1 MEAFKNGQGN
11 HQLNENEKP
20 QLNSRSEN
28 LGDDTNSNRQ
38 GSMPSTGSD
47 ASQNSEQSDNKHK
60 EWKQDENWGLG
71 KWANENLVKPAA
83 QRVGT
88 GIKNVAGKASDK
100 FRESGAYTRVIKPGM
115 KKLEIWLKQ

>member
-38 GSMPSTGSD
+38 SDRDEVMDRYSAEGFGQNVNGEYFNPYTDEYD
-47 ASQNSEQSDNKHK
+47 ASYEPHNDSS
-60 EWKQDENWGLG
+60 
-71 KWANENLVKPAA
+71 
-83 QRVGT
+83 
-88 GIKNVAGKASDK
+88 
-100 FRESGAYTRVIKPGM
+100 
-115 KKLEIWLKQ
+115 